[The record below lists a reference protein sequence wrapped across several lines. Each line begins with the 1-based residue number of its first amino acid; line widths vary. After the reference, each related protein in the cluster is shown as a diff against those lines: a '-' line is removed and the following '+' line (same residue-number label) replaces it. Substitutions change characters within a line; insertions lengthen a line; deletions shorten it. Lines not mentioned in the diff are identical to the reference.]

1 LYFESSDVTTTGEAH
16 GITDINTGVK
26 CGVTK
31 VGTRI
36 VGGLETPVNMYL
48 WMVMMADPL
57 GRYYGCGGTLVSA
70 EWVVTAAHC
79 IIREGQN
86 QALTVLTA
94 DQISVVLGEH
104 DLISTTETQI
114 RKQFFVEKII
124 THPGYVKDTHK
135 DDIALLKLKTK
146 ADLKIY
152 TPACLPPS
160 GTSFVG
166 KTGTVYGWG
175 TTSLG
180 GQIST
185 KLLEVNQDVVSI
197 ATCKTVY
204 LNQILD
210 GMLCAGGVL
219 GQDSCQGDSG
229 GPFTVPDATNIHS
242 LAGVVSWGYGCALP
256 DIYGIYSDV
265 AYYNAWLQEQFAAN
279 GGITLT

>member
-1 LYFESSDVTTTGEAH
+1 MTYECTDESNDPTNTAESSDVTTTGKAD

-36 VGGLETPVNMYL
+36 VGGLETQVNMYL
-48 WMVMMADPL
+48 WMVMIANPQ
-57 GRYYGCGGTLVSA
+57 GKYKACGGTLVSA

-79 IIREGQN
+79 IFTEGPKED
-86 QALTVLTA
+86 QAITA
-94 DQISVVLGEH
+94 DKISVVLGEH

-124 THPGYVKDTHK
+124 THPGYVKYNTHK

-166 KTGTVYGWG
+166 KTGTVYGRFPI
-175 TTSLG
+175 LALCF
-180 GQIST
+180 
-185 KLLEVNQDVVSI
+185 LLHFDQHYQPMI
-197 ATCKTVY
+197 PPT
-204 LNQILD
+204 
-210 GMLCAGGVL
+210 
-219 GQDSCQGDSG
+219 
-229 GPFTVPDATNIHS
+229 
-242 LAGVVSWGYGCALP
+242 
-256 DIYGIYSDV
+256 
-265 AYYNAWLQEQFAAN
+265 
-279 GGITLT
+279 